1 MINRSFESL
10 KLFMQKKKMHKNLCM
25 LVLTSKR
32 RKTKNF
38 KFSPYLSDFALR
50 ALEMQQEAL
59 KPRKDAVQLAMG
71 STYQLKYVKKHN
83 RTNLS

>member
-1 MINRSFESL
+1 
-10 KLFMQKKKMHKNLCM
+10 MHKNLCM
-25 LVLTSKR
+25 FCVNLQKNKEK
-32 RKTKNF
+32 KT

-50 ALEMQQEAL
+50 ALEMLEGAL

-83 RTNLS
+83 KTNLS

>member
-1 MINRSFESL
+1 
-10 KLFMQKKKMHKNLCM
+10 M

-32 RKTKNF
+32 RKTKN
-38 KFSPYLSDFALR
+38 FSPYLSDFALR

>member
-1 MINRSFESL
+1 
-10 KLFMQKKKMHKNLCM
+10 MQKKHKNLCM

-32 RKTKNF
+32 RKKKTY

-50 ALEMQQEAL
+50 ALEMLQEAL

-71 STYQLKYVKKHN
+71 STYQLKYVKRHN
-83 RTNLS
+83 KTNLS